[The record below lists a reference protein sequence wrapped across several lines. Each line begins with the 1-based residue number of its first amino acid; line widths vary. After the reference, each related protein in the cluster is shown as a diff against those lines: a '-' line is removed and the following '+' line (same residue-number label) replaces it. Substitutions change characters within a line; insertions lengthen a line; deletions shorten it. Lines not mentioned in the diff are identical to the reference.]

1 MTTETHGSQKNTT
14 VSGRRGD
21 PGHFKMPQKMQP
33 GFAKCSRLWLLGLWV
48 WWLAVYHEGIV
59 AWVEEGLLQLVK
71 RHHKLLSASQRLSL
85 KNQPSIFVFSS
96 FQQVGERY
104 VHGLESGRG
113 QQKQQQ
119 HDHHHLE
126 MIGR

>member
-1 MTTETHGSQKNTT
+1 
-14 VSGRRGD
+14 
-21 PGHFKMPQKMQP
+21 MQP

-85 KNQPSIFVFSS
+85 KNQPSIFVFYS